1 MFKYLNPKRFYYAV
15 GKKKFL
21 EFILLAVFM
30 LFFYGPLMYMC
41 ITAFGNVY
49 EVPNIFPTE
58 WGFKWWNFVFSQK
71 SLVSSIV
78 QSLTI
83 AVITTVCSMVLCIRR
98 LILWP
103 GSRFPGRKVFMLSF
117 LLTNAFPKLGIYT
130 SIGILFYKYNL
141 MGTLLGVVIIH
152 MINSMMFMVWLP
164 CSAFQAVHKQQE
176 KPLGT

>member
-83 AVITTVCSMVLCIRR
+83 AVITTVCCASRR

-103 GSRFPGRKVFMLSF
+103 GSASPAERFSCFLS
-117 LLTNAFPKLGIYT
+117 
-130 SIGILFYKYNL
+130 
-141 MGTLLGVVIIH
+141 
-152 MINSMMFMVWLP
+152 
-164 CSAFQAVHKQQE
+164 C
-176 KPLGT
+176 

>member
-30 LFFYGPLMYMC
+30 LFFYGTLMYMC
-41 ITAFGNVY
+41 IISFGNVY
-49 EVPNIFPTE
+49 EVPNIVPTE

-83 AVITTVCSMVLCIRR
+83 AVITTVCSMVLCI
-98 LILWP
+98 P
-103 GSRFPGRKVFMLSF
+103 AEKSAGSLCKDL
-117 LLTNAFPKLGIYT
+117 
-130 SIGILFYKYNL
+130 
-141 MGTLLGVVIIH
+141 
-152 MINSMMFMVWLP
+152 
-164 CSAFQAVHKQQE
+164 
-176 KPLGT
+176 